1 MTDKVPSS
9 VIKAAKKIKLLLLD
23 VDGVL
28 TDGRLYYGNNGEEM
42 KAFNIQDGLG
52 IKLLQRAEVQV
63 GIITGRVSTLLERRA
78 TELGIHPVVQG
89 REDKLTALQELMQ
102 TMDINLD
109 EIAFVGDDLPDLAVI
124 RRVGLGIT
132 PANGNSAL
140 SSQAH
145 WQTSNRGGDGA
156 VREVAEMILYAQNKL
171 PTILAAYQ

>member
-145 WQTSNRGGDGA
+145 WQTSKRGGDGA
-156 VREVAEMILYAQNKL
+156 VREVAEMILCAQNKL
-171 PTILAAYQ
+171 STILATYQ